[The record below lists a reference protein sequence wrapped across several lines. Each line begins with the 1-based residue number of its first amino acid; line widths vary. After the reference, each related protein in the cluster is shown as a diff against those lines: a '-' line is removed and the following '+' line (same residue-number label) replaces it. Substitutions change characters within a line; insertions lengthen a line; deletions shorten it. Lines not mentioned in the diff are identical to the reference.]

1 MRVIYKI
8 AKSELGTLF
17 YSPIAWLIL
26 VIFVFQVFGSFVNIL
41 EYSVN
46 AKTLDQVQGYQSY
59 MLFVIGGFAPYTTI
73 QTTLYLY
80 IPLLTMGLMSR
91 EYSSGSIKLL
101 FSSPISSFQI
111 IFGKYLSM
119 LIYGFIMMGSVLIL
133 VIVAYFSIKDFDL
146 SLVLSGWLGLYFD
159 VDFLSDCG
167 CFGNANAD
175 QFLKFYRQPV
185 AAHRGGS

>member
-1 MRVIYKI
+1 MRAIYKI

-46 AKTLDQVQGYQSY
+46 AKTLDQVQGYQSF
-59 MLFVIGGFAPYTTI
+59 MLFVIGGFAPYTTT

-119 LIYGFIMMGSVLIL
+119 LIYGFIMMGSVLI
-133 VIVAYFSIKDFDL
+133 
-146 SLVLSGWLGLYFD
+146 
-159 VDFLSDCG
+159 
-167 CFGNANAD
+167 
-175 QFLKFYRQPV
+175 PV
-185 AAHRGGS
+185 SYTHLTLPTNSRV

>member
-26 VIFVFQVFGSFVNIL
+26 VIFVFQVFGSFANLL
-41 EYSVN
+41 EYTVN
-46 AKTLDQVQGYQSY
+46 AKTLGQMQGYQSY

-73 QTTLYLY
+73 QSTLYLY

-101 FSSPISSFQI
+101 FSSPISSLQI
-111 IFGKYLSM
+111 ILGKYFSM
-119 LIYGFIMMGSVLIL
+119 LI
-133 VIVAYFSIKDFDL
+133 
-146 SLVLSGWLGLYFD
+146 
-159 VDFLSDCG
+159 
-167 CFGNANAD
+167 
-175 QFLKFYRQPV
+175 
-185 AAHRGGS
+185 